1 MKTLIERTSHML
13 ELVGNSRTELAKIAG
28 VKPPSV
34 SDWLNGKTKSLQIE
48 PATRLARSSDNSTVE
63 IVIERQRRIEQHCLA
78 SARCYGSTGTALSNL
93 FEWCLEDERE

>member
-1 MKTLIERTSHML
+1 MRSGLLILVLLSACADRETVERHAAESACY
-13 ELVGNSRTELAKIAG
+13 SAELAG
-28 VKPPSV
+28 YR
-34 SDWLNGKTKSLQIE
+34 SDMTGIE
-48 PATRLARSSDNSTVE
+48 GRYKMARSSNNSTVE

>member
-48 PATRLARSSDNSTVE
+48 PATRLARRFGLNP
-63 IVIERQRRIEQHCLA
+63 
-78 SARCYGSTGTALSNL
+78 
-93 FEWCLEDERE
+93 EWCLADERE